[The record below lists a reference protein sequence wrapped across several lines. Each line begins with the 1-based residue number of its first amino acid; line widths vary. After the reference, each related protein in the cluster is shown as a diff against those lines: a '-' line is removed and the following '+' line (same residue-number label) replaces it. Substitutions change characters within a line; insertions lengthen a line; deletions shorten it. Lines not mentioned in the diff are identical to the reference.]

1 MQVRFG
7 AKVDFR
13 WYPYTPVVNNDTSLT
28 QVVTEAATELGYTV
42 VQAEQSAGG
51 EDFAYYQT
59 KIPGYFVWMG
69 VDGPKEWHHPSFILK
84 EEALLVAAKYFSHLA
99 IKVLKG

>member
-1 MQVRFG
+1 M
-7 AKVDFR
+7 
-13 WYPYTPVVNNDTSLT
+13 
-28 QVVTEAATELGYTV
+28 TEAATELGYTV